1 MKWSIIEKQA
11 QPVTAWSGGET
22 REIYIA
28 PAGSSYA
35 SRNFKLRLSSA
46 TVITAA
52 STFTD
57 LPGYNRELVVLAGNL
72 YLQHG
77 KYKPIELNPFAKDHF
92 DGGLRTQSRG
102 TATDFNIMT
111 AKDAEFTTMV
121 KVWTELPATFAAVPE
136 EGFFYAAAG
145 DFIWQYAEQTK
156 MLPEG
161 ALLHI
166 CQSEMEVSLKT
177 ASMAPVLLEV
187 RLQTK

>member
-1 MKWSIIEKQA
+1 MKWSIIQKQA

-46 TVITAA
+46 TVTAA

-57 LPGYNRELVVLAGNL
+57 LPGYNRDLVVLAGSL
-72 YLQHG
+72 CLQHG
-77 KYKPIELNPFAKDHF
+77 KYKPIELKPLDKDHF
-92 DGGLRTQSRG
+92 DGGLRTRSWG
-102 TATDFNIMT
+102 TATDFNIMI
-111 AKDAEFTTMV
+111 AKDAEFAASV
-121 KVWTELPATFAAVPE
+121 KVWTKLPEKFAAVPE
-136 EGFFYAAAG
+136 EVFFYAAAG
-145 DFIWQYAEQTK
+145 DFIWQYAGQTK
-156 MLPEG
+156 TLPEG

-166 CQSEMEVSLKT
+166 CQPEMEFSLKT
-177 ASMAPVLLEV
+177 ASIKPALLEV